1 MEIIYRDNSAD
12 HTAIFKHLHSCGED
26 FLHELKRRV
35 DLDTYIEK
43 LLASAHRFEAWSEN
57 EMVGFLAIYLNPQE
71 NFDFITNISVSEQ
84 CQKRGI
90 ASKLLTMAIAKSANS
105 EIRLE
110 VIKDNT
116 GAIAFYEQAGF
127 KCADETERTYVLSLT
142 R

>member
-1 MEIIYRDNSAD
+1 MDIVYKDNSAD

-43 LLASAHRFEAWSEN
+43 LLSSAHRLEAWTESEL
-57 EMVGFLAIYLNPQE
+57 VGFLAIYLNPE
-71 NFDFITNISVSEQ
+71 EKFDFITNISVSEQ

-90 ASKLLTMAIAKSANS
+90 ASKLLNSAIKKSANP

-110 VIKDNT
+110 VVKGNI
-116 GAIAFYEQAGF
+116 GAISFYEQAGF
-127 KCADETERTYVLSLT
+127 KRIDETERTYVLSLT